1 MNQHSAPKPARR
13 GPLMNRLT
21 LPFYIVFQNRILGAY
36 ATSFAGI
43 FSGLL
48 TNLWLP
54 PEIMRDVSV
63 HEFGVYAS

>member
-1 MNQHSAPKPARR
+1 
-13 GPLMNRLT
+13 MNRLT